1 MARRKSL
8 RRKRAVLAPAAR
20 VVVVTEGALT
30 EPQYLRSF
38 NFIHTDNAIRLVI
51 RPGIGDPRAVVE
63 RAVRE
68 KKALRGD
75 SLAGQDTVWAV
86 FDRDIHPRFAEA
98 INMAIANGI
107 QLAISNPCFEIWG
120 VFHYRDFD
128 APVDR
133 HACQRALARLC
144 PGYSNS
150 GSKVFDDSAAI
161 QNGYTDA
168 VARAKNSRKR
178 RQEEGHP
185 DGNPSTRVDL
195 LTEHILKLFA
205 LQKSSSK

>member
-1 MARRKSL
+1 MARAKNL

-20 VVVVTEGALT
+20 VVIVTEGALT
-30 EPQYLRSF
+30 EPKYLRSF
-38 NFIHTDNAIRLVI
+38 NLIHTDNATRLVI
-51 RPGIGDPRAVVE
+51 RSGIGDPRAVVE

-86 FDRDIHPRFAEA
+86 FDRDIHPRFAQA
-98 INMAIANGI
+98 IDLARANGI
-107 QLAISNPCFEIWG
+107 QLAVSDPCFEIWG

-133 HACQRALARLC
+133 HACQRELASLC

-161 QNGYTDA
+161 ENSYKEA
-168 VARAKNSRKR
+168 VARAKNSRRR
-178 RQEEGHP
+178 RQEEGRP
-185 DGNPSTRVDL
+185 EGNPSTRVYL

-205 LQKSSSK
+205 L

>member
-1 MARRKSL
+1 MARAKNL

-20 VVVVTEGALT
+20 VVIVTEGALT
-30 EPQYLRSF
+30 EPKYLRSF
-38 NFIHTDNAIRLVI
+38 NLIHTDNATRLVI
-51 RPGIGDPRAVVE
+51 RSGIGDPRAVVE

-86 FDRDIHPRFAEA
+86 FDRDIHPRFAQA
-98 INMAIANGI
+98 IDLARANGI
-107 QLAISNPCFEIWG
+107 QLAVSDPCFEIWG

-133 HACQRALARLC
+133 HACQRELASHC
-144 PGYSNS
+144 SSYSNS
-150 GSKVFDDSAAI
+150 GSKVFDDSVAI
-161 QNGYTDA
+161 QNGYKDA
-168 VARAKNSRKR
+168 VARAKNSRRR

-185 DGNPSTRVDL
+185 EGNPSTRVYL

-205 LQKSSSK
+205 LQQFAGR

>member
-1 MARRKSL
+1 MARAKSL

-38 NFIHTDNAIRLVI
+38 NSAHTNNSIRLVI
-51 RPGIGDPRAVVE
+51 RSGIGDPRAVVE

-86 FDRDIHPRFAEA
+86 FDRDIHPRFAAA
-98 INMAIANGI
+98 IDLARANGI
-107 QLAISNPCFEIWG
+107 QLAVSNPCFEIWG

-128 APVDR
+128 APVGR
-133 HACQRALARLC
+133 HACQRELARLC
-144 PGYSNS
+144 PSYSNR

-161 QNGYTDA
+161 EKGYADA
-168 VARAKNSRKR
+168 VARAKNSRRR
-178 RQEEGHP
+178 RQEEGRP

-205 LQKSSSK
+205 LQQFAGR

>member
-1 MARRKSL
+1 MARAKSL
-8 RRKRAVLAPAAR
+8 RRKRAVFAPAAR

-30 EPQYLRSF
+30 EPKYLRSF
-38 NFIHTDNAIRLVI
+38 NLIHTDNAIRLVI
-51 RPGIGDPRAVVE
+51 RQGIGDPRAVVE

-68 KKALRGD
+68 KKTLRGD

-98 INMAIANGI
+98 ID
-107 QLAISNPCFEIWG
+107 LARGNDILLAVSNPCFEIWG
-120 VFHYRDFD
+120 VFHYEDFD
-128 APVDR
+128 APVNR
-133 HACQRALARLC
+133 HACQRELARLC
-144 PGYSNS
+144 PSYGNS

-168 VARAKNSRKR
+168 VARARNSRKR
-178 RQEEGHP
+178 RQEEGDP

-205 LQKSSSK
+205 LQQLAGK

>member
-1 MARRKSL
+1 MARAKNL

-30 EPQYLRSF
+30 EPKYLRSF
-38 NFIHTDNAIRLVI
+38 NLIHTDNAIRLVI

-63 RAVRE
+63 RAVQE

-98 INMAIANGI
+98 IDMARGNDIL
-107 QLAISNPCFEIWG
+107 LAVSNPCFEIWG

-128 APVDR
+128 AHVHR
-133 HACQRALARLC
+133 HDCQRELARLC
-144 PGYSNS
+144 RGYSSS

-161 QNGYTDA
+161 AQGYSSA
-168 VARAKNSRKR
+168 VARAKNSRR
-178 RQEEGHP
+178 RRREEGHP
-185 DGNPSTRVDL
+185 GGNPSTRVYL
-195 LTEHILKLFA
+195 LTEHILSLCA
-205 LQKSSSK
+205 SQQ

>member
-1 MARRKSL
+1 MARAKNL

-30 EPQYLRSF
+30 EPKYLRSF
-38 NFIHTDNAIRLVI
+38 NLIHTDNAIRLVI

-86 FDRDIHPRFAEA
+86 FDRDVHPRFAEA
-98 INMAIANGI
+98 ID
-107 QLAISNPCFEIWG
+107 LARGNDILLAVSNPCFEIWG

-128 APVDR
+128 AEVHR
-133 HACQRALARLC
+133 HECQRELARLC
-144 PGYSNS
+144 PSYSSS
-150 GSKVFDDSAAI
+150 GSKVFDDSAI
-161 QNGYTDA
+161 IEQGYSSA
-168 VARAKNSRKR
+168 VARAKNSRRR
-178 RQEEGHP
+178 RQKEGNSE
-185 DGNPSTRVDL
+185 GNPSTRVYL
-195 LTEHILKLFA
+195 LTEYILKLNA
-205 LQKSSSK
+205 LRQSAD

>member
-1 MARRKSL
+1 MARAKSL

-38 NFIHTDNAIRLVI
+38 NSAHTNNSIRLVI

-98 INMAIANGI
+98 ID
-107 QLAISNPCFEIWG
+107 LARGNDILLAVSNPCFEIWG
-120 VFHYRDFD
+120 VFHYEDFD

-150 GSKVFDDSAAI
+150 GSKVFEDSAAI
-161 QNGYTDA
+161 ENSYRDA
-168 VARAKNSRKR
+168 VARAKNSRR
-178 RQEEGHP
+178 RRHEEGNRG
-185 DGNPSTRVDL
+185 GNPSTRVDL
-195 LTEHILKLFA
+195 LTEQILKLFA
-205 LQKSSSK
+205 VQQSTGK

>member
-1 MARRKSL
+1 MARARNL

-30 EPQYLRSF
+30 EPKYLRAF
-38 NFIHTDNAIRLVI
+38 NLIHTNNAIRLEI

-63 RAVRE
+63 RAVQE

-75 SLAGQDTVWAV
+75 SLAAQDTVWAV

-98 INMAIANGI
+98 IDMAKGNGI
-107 QLAISNPCFEIWG
+107 RLAVSNPCFEIWG
-120 VFHYRDFD
+120 VLHYRDYD

-133 HACQRALARLC
+133 HRCQQELASLC
-144 PGYSNS
+144 PSYGTS
-150 GSKVFDDSAAI
+150 GQKVFDDSEAI
-161 QNGYTDA
+161 EKGYSGA

-178 RQEEGHP
+178 RREERRP
-185 DGNPSTRVDL
+185 DGNPSTRVYL
-195 LTEHILKLFA
+195 LTEHILELYA
-205 LQKSSSK
+205 SWRR